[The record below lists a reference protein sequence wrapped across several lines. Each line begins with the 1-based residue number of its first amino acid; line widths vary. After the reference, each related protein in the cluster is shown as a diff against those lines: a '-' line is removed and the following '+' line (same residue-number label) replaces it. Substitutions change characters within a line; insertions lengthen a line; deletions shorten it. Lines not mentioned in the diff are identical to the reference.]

1 MNRSCSLATRFAR
14 RTTLPLAVL
23 AVLPVVARGD
33 LVEDSK
39 ANLTLRNFYYNH
51 DLRDSVAPAQSKL
64 EEWAQGFIFKGES
77 GYTNGTVGVGFDVY
91 AGLGIKLDSSPDR
104 SGSALLP
111 GAYKN
116 AGWAR
121 DSDPR
126 SADNFSEAT
135 GTIKLKYSKSELKVG
150 GLFPKIPLVYAG
162 DSRLLPQFFEGAMLD
177 IKEFEN
183 VDISLGQMRQV
194 NQREFAGTRDIQVG
208 NYYRVFSDRF
218 SYLGGTW
225 RTSAQTSIGAWTGQ
239 LQDVYQQSL
248 LTGTHTERLGDW
260 TLGGTLN
267 YLDTSESGSALAGN
281 LDSRMVSGIV
291 SAAHGPHTFRVGY
304 QYNAGSSALPF
315 IHDTDLPGTTN
326 AIQVLRFDRADE
338 RSWQARYDLDF
349 APLGVPGLAAF
360 ARYVRG
366 DNFKVNGE
374 DGKEWER
381 NIDISYT
388 LQNGPFKGLAMRL
401 RNVELQGDA
410 TGRRDENRLIFAYT
424 LPLL

>member
-1 MNRSCSLATRFAR
+1 MKRSFTFANRFTCC
-14 RTTLPLAVL
+14 TTLPLAML
-23 AVLPVVARGD
+23 AVLPFTARAD
-33 LVEDSK
+33 LLGDSK

-77 GYTNGTVGVGFDVY
+77 GYTDTTIGLGFDVY
-91 AGLGIKLDSSPDR
+91 AGLGLKLDSSPDR
-104 SGSALLP
+104 SGSGLLP

-121 DSDPR
+121 NSDPR
-126 SADNFSEAT
+126 SVDDFSEAT
-135 GTIKLKYSKSELKVG
+135 GSIKLKYSKSELKIG
-150 GLFPKIPLVYAG
+150 GLFPKNPLVYSG

-177 IKEFEN
+177 IKEFKD

-218 SYLGGTW
+218 TYLGGTW
-225 RTSAQTSIGAWTGQ
+225 RATPQTSVGAWTGQ
-239 LQDVYQQSL
+239 LEDVYQQSL
-248 LTGTHTERLGDW
+248 ITATHTEKLGEW

-267 YLDTSESGSALAGN
+267 YLDTGESGSAMAGN

-291 SAAHGPHTFRVGY
+291 SAGHGPHTFRVGY
-304 QYNAGSSALPF
+304 QYNAGDSALPF

-326 AIQVLRFDRADE
+326 AIQVLRFDRANE
-338 RSWQARYDLDF
+338 RSWQTRYDLDF

-366 DNFKVNGE
+366 DNFQVNGQE
-374 DGKEWER
+374 GKEWER

-388 LQNGPFKGLAMRL
+388 LQGGPLKGLAMRL
-401 RNVELQGDA
+401 RNVELHGDV
-410 TGRRDENRLIFAYT
+410 TGRRDENRVIIAYT

>member
-1 MNRSCSLATRFAR
+1 MKRSSPLPNRLTRCA
-14 RTTLPLAVL
+14 TLPLAVL
-23 AVLPVVARGD
+23 AALPFTARGD
-33 LVEDSK
+33 LLDDSK
-39 ANLTLRNFYYNH
+39 ANLTFRNFYYNH
-51 DLRDSVAPAQSKL
+51 DLRDSTAPAQSKL

-77 GYTNGTVGVGFDVY
+77 GFTDTTIGVGFDVY
-91 AGLGIKLDSSPDR
+91 AGLGVKLDSSPDR
-104 SGSALLP
+104 SGSSLLP

-116 AGWAR
+116 AGWGRNA
-121 DSDPR
+121 DPR
-126 SADNFSEAT
+126 SVDNFSEAT
-135 GTIKLKYSKSELKVG
+135 GAIKFKYSNSELKVG

-162 DSRLLPQFFEGAMLD
+162 DSRLLPQFFEGAMLE
-177 IKEFEN
+177 IKEFKD

-225 RTSAQTSIGAWTGQ
+225 RATPQTSVGLWTGQ

-248 LTGTHTERLGDW
+248 LTATHTQKLGEW
-260 TLGGTLN
+260 TLGGTFN
-267 YLDTSESGSALAGN
+267 YLHTDESGSALAGD
-281 LDSRMVSGIV
+281 LDSRMMSGIV
-291 SAAHGPHTFRVGY
+291 SAGIGPHTFRVGY
-304 QYNAGSSALPF
+304 QYNAGGSALPF

-326 AIQVLRFDRADE
+326 AIQVLRFDRANE

-366 DNFKVNGE
+366 DNFQVNGQ

-388 LQNGPFKGLAMRL
+388 LQDGPLKGLAMRL

-410 TGRRDENRLIFAYT
+410 TGRRDENRLIVAYT
-424 LPLL
+424 LPLF